1 MHLSRGTLLIA
12 CAVVIAGCT
21 STPDRA
27 TSAAEQP
34 AVTSTATASGS
45 AGTRTDDLRAGSITV
60 RVRSAET
67 RTSVSVV
74 GGAGRP
80 LDIDG
85 RWVLP
90 RVVADGPPDGAT
102 PDGSLAVLAE
112 TGSSRVGISRFMV
125 VDLKT
130 TASKLVELYGEFSYV
145 AWSPDG
151 SVIYFIEHRPPADS
165 GKYVVRAYDRASA
178 ALRPDPVADKRTL
191 GEEMAGLPIAR
202 ASTRDGRSV
211 ATLYVPHPS
220 GSHGA
225 GHEGLGRPHG
235 PFVHLLFAADATALC
250 VDLPTEVA
258 RGWTVAVKGKVLRIS
273 RPGVPRAYAIDLG
286 SGVLTRTANATR

>member
-1 MHLSRGTLLIA
+1 MHLSRSTFLIA
-12 CAVVIAGCT
+12 CALVIAGC
-21 STPDRA
+21 SSSPDRA
-27 TSAAEQP
+27 ITAAEQP

-45 AGTRTDDLRAGSITV
+45 AGTAELRAGSITM
-60 RVRSAET
+60 RVKSAET

-74 GGAGRP
+74 GGARRP
-80 LDIDG
+80 LDLDG

-102 PDGSLAVLAE
+102 PDGSQAVLAE
-112 TGSSRVGISRFMV
+112 AGSFRGGMSRFMV
-125 VDLKT
+125 VDLKAM
-130 TASKLVELYGEFSYV
+130 ASKLVELPGEFTYD

-151 SVIYFIEHRPPADS
+151 SVVYFIEHRPPADS

-178 ALRPDPVADKRTL
+178 ALRPDAVADKRTL

-250 VDLPTEVA
+250 VDLPPEVA

-273 RPGVPRAYAIDLG
+273 RPDVPRAYAIDLG
-286 SGVLTRTANATR
+286 SGELTTTTNTTR

>member
-1 MHLSRGTLLIA
+1 MHLSRSTVLIA
-12 CAVVIAGCT
+12 GALVIAGC
-21 STPDRA
+21 SSEPDRVI
-27 TSAAEQP
+27 SVAEQP
-34 AVTSTATASGS
+34 AATTTAE
-45 AGTRTDDLRAGSITV
+45 LRAGSVGI
-60 RVRSAET
+60 RVQSAET
-67 RTSVSVV
+67 RTSVSVA

-80 LDIDG
+80 LEVDG

-90 RVVADGPPDGAT
+90 RVVADGPADGAT
-102 PDGSLAVLAE
+102 PDGSRAVLAE
-112 TGSSRVGISRFMV
+112 AAGSRGGVSRFMV
-125 VDLKT
+125 LDLKAM
-130 TASKLVELYGEFSYV
+130 ASKLVELPGDFTYD

-151 SVIYFIEHRPPADS
+151 AVIYFIEHRPPADS

-178 ALRPDPVADKRTL
+178 ALRPDAVADKRTS

-220 GSHGA
+220 GSHGD

-250 VDLPTEVA
+250 VDLPAEVA
-258 RGWTVAVKGKVLRIS
+258 RGWTVAVKGKVLHIS
-273 RPGVPRAYAIDLG
+273 RPEVARAYAIDLL
-286 SGVLTRTANATR
+286 SGELTTTTR